1 MILRPWLTIQA
12 ADMFLNNNPKFKP
25 TMSIP
30 AILSEGKDP
39 LGLPD
44 PVPQQIVVLPNDRDA
59 HMPIVFP
66 VTFLHTPTR
75 RSTRYEVKARLPP
88 DCRPPESQTVCR
100 P

>member
-1 MILRPWLTIQA
+1 MILLPWLTIQA

-75 RSTRYEVKARLPP
+75 RSTLPTSSPRHILPP
-88 DCRPPESQTVCR
+88 FPLPP
-100 P
+100 PPPPP